1 MDNKTIKILETID
14 LNPEPLLDKQKLL
27 NLIKLSKQNNIQ
39 LFDENRGKI
48 KSKRKIL
55 EDCTACRNN
64 KIDSY
69 VKDLDE
75 KKNKTKSTNKIK
87 ILNDNFTKELESL
100 ENIVKYVND
109 TDFKILKNISETN
122 KTNNLDSDNEIK
134 DLQSKLSKNNQPKN
148 DYIEIFSNDPS
159 N

>member
-14 LNPEPLLDKQKLL
+14 SNPEPLLDKQKLL

-69 VKDLDE
+69 VKD
-75 KKNKTKSTNKIK
+75 
-87 ILNDNFTKELESL
+87 
-100 ENIVKYVND
+100 
-109 TDFKILKNISETN
+109 
-122 KTNNLDSDNEIK
+122 
-134 DLQSKLSKNNQPKN
+134 
-148 DYIEIFSNDPS
+148 
-159 N
+159 

>member
-14 LNPEPLLDKQKLL
+14 SNPEPLLDKQKLL
-27 NLIKLSKQNNIQ
+27 NLIQLSKQNNIQ

-69 VKDLDE
+69 VKNLDE
-75 KKNKTKSTNKIK
+75 KKNRTKSNNKIK
-87 ILNDNFTKELESL
+87 ILNDNFNKELESL

-109 TDFKILKNISETN
+109 NDFKILKNISET
-122 KTNNLDSDNEIK
+122 KKLDSENELMNIRIK
-134 DLQSKLSKNNQPKN
+134 PFKNKSDKN
-148 DYIEIFSNDPS
+148 EYIEIFSNETI